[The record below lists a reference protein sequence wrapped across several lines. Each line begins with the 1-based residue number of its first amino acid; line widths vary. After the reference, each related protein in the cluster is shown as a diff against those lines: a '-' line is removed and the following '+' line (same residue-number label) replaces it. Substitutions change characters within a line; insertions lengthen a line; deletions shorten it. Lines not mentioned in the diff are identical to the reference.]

1 MKRLQHL
8 LLTAT
13 VAAVALQLPALA
25 AGPRDRDYAYYDGYE
40 SDPRSRRGP
49 AGRDAIAI
57 VDYDIRSMMRA
68 AYSRVDNEKRRL
80 FNDTLYDLERFRVNA
95 RRGRFDTDRLDGAI
109 DNMKR
114 LVGSNQIPPRMK
126 DVLVRDIQLLREFRA
141 NRGYTSRNR
150 W

>member
-13 VAAVALQLPALA
+13 VAAVALQFTAWAQPQ
-25 AGPRDRDYAYYDGYE
+25 RDYAYNNDRYE

-49 AGRDAIAI
+49 AGRDAIAV

-68 AYSRVDNEKRRL
+68 AYPRVDNEKRRL

-114 LVGSNQIPPRMK
+114 LVGSNQIPGRMK

-141 NRGYTSRNR
+141 TRGYTSRNR